1 MSGQDAIRGFVYQTI
16 ASALHFLVDADWE
29 YLTVEPNT
37 AYEKV
42 DMLLEDDAGSKK
54 CQQVKSS
61 INNFEKADILPWLE
75 KIVTDVPDAQQYELI
90 LIGPCSASVTLFI
103 NKVNARQWS
112 ELGAVLTPY
121 SDRIRIELLTFNF
134 NVLQGHVQ
142 NEVHRFL
149 SKQELV
155 ASHDTLVM
163 VTGGLLYQFFQFAV
177 LSTRASRAQWREEL
191 IGWLTR
197 NYPRALNLEPRQDR
211 LAVGIYQDG
220 NRKLLTASTPFQYQF
235 DVSLLLDGYME
246 KALNHFNQV
255 ASIPLPPSLEDCQPE
270 SENWSKLIIMSST
283 DYRQVKITSAEQDYL
298 KRKVATYLNQQIPAG
313 FFQIGNLTYNLWQ
326 PGIFGYAI
334 GYKGTPKE
342 EEKYAAI
349 RKLRYALEAMDEL
362 SATFEFVNQ
371 LYCLPLVLE
380 NAGSRYDEE
389 VVVTLKLPA
398 AVQLVRSDT
407 FHLPDDGDLLK
418 LLTKEGHLTD
428 LLYHQG
434 DSLVDGYPAYP
445 TDPFDPNWET
455 YLGILSPS
463 DQEKQR
469 KERLIR
475 NLGNLF
481 NREIFDDL
489 PGFTQIRYEFPKI
502 NPNKRIAFPSY
513 LLFNA
518 TDSFV
523 IEYEI
528 ISRNT
533 AAVQMG
539 QITVDI

>member
-1 MSGQDAIRGFVYQTI
+1 
-16 ASALHFLVDADWE
+16 
-29 YLTVEPNT
+29 
-37 AYEKV
+37 
-42 DMLLEDDAGSKK
+42 
-54 CQQVKSS
+54 
-61 INNFEKADILPWLE
+61 
-75 KIVTDVPDAQQYELI
+75 
-90 LIGPCSASVTLFI
+90 
-103 NKVNARQWS
+103 
-112 ELGAVLTPY
+112 
-121 SDRIRIELLTFNF
+121 
-134 NVLQGHVQ
+134 
-142 NEVHRFL
+142 
-149 SKQELV
+149 
-155 ASHDTLVM
+155 
-163 VTGGLLYQFFQFAV
+163 
-177 LSTRASRAQWREEL
+177 
-191 IGWLTR
+191 
-197 NYPRALNLEPRQDR
+197 
-211 LAVGIYQDG
+211 
-220 NRKLLTASTPFQYQF
+220 
-235 DVSLLLDGYME
+235 
-246 KALNHFNQV
+246 
-255 ASIPLPPSLEDCQPE
+255 
-270 SENWSKLIIMSST
+270 
-283 DYRQVKITSAEQDYL
+283 
-298 KRKVATYLNQQIPAG
+298 
-313 FFQIGNLTYNLWQ
+313 
-326 PGIFGYAI
+326 
-334 GYKGTPKE
+334 
-342 EEKYAAI
+342 
-349 RKLRYALEAMDEL
+349 
-362 SATFEFVNQ
+362 
-371 LYCLPLVLE
+371 
-380 NAGSRYDEE
+380 
-389 VVVTLKLPA
+389 VTLKLPA

-475 NLGNLF
+475 KLGNLF